1 MNLKIITVRESIGNT
16 EPTRTVHYITKDRTM
31 AGYDSPKSRGMRKK
45 YEERNLDKDGQTNT
59 IGGAIKRG
67 KKKKKIVPRDR
78 SKTSRVGVGTLED
91 KSKTKTESTSILKQ
105 PQRISKN
112 EKTKKRG
119 FFQRLKDKRKAYLDR
134 INKQRGFSAGGLT
147 GGADMK
153 VIDKEKETHTKYNEK
168 SSKDYGKPKKPTKKP
183 VKKNAGGMIKAY
195 SEGGVVKKKGID
207 GIAKRGKTRAT
218 RSR

>member
-1 MNLKIITVRESIGNT
+1 
-16 EPTRTVHYITKDRTM
+16 
-31 AGYDSPKSRGMRKK
+31 MRKK

-67 KKKKKIVPRDR
+67 EKKKKIVPRDR

-105 PQRISKN
+105 PQLISKN

-134 INKQRGFSAGGLT
+134 MNKQRGFSAGGLT

-168 SSKDYGKPKKPTKKP
+168 PSKNYGKKKKETNKKI

-195 SEGGVVKKKGID
+195 SGGGAVKKKGID
-207 GIAKRGKTRAT
+207 GIALRGKTRAT